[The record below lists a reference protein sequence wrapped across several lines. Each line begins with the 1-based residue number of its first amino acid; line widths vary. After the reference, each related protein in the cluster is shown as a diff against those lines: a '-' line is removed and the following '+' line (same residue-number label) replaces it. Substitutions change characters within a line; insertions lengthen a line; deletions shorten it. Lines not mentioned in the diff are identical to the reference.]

1 MNEKRHPKV
10 KAGHLVREAYLYV
23 RQATCSTCFPPADRV
38 QQQYALRQQAVA
50 LGWPAERVLVIDQD
64 LGCSGASVAERR
76 GFPQLLRRVGL
87 GCVGLVMALEPSR
100 WTRNARDWQ
109 RLVEACALNG
119 TLLLDQHGIYDP
131 ADAHDRV
138 LLGCGETMPR
148 GVAGSQEEK
157 EAPVGTANDIRK

>member
-10 KAGHLVREAYLYV
+10 KASHLAREAYLYV
-23 RQATCSTCFPPADRV
+23 RQATWCTGFPPADRI

-76 GFPQLLRRVGL
+76 GFQRLLSRVGV
-87 GCVGLVMALEPSR
+87 GSVGLVMALEPSR

-109 RLVEACALNG
+109 RLVETCALNG

-131 ADAHDRV
+131 ADAQDRV
-138 LLGCGETMPR
+138 VLGGGEMTPR
-148 GVAGSQEEK
+148 HVACSPEK
-157 EAPVGTANDIRK
+157 EEAVV